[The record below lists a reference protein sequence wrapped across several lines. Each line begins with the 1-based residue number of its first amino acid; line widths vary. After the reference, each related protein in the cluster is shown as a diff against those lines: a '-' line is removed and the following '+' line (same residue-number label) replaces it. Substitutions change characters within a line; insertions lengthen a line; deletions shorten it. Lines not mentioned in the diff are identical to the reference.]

1 MNQSY
6 RPVYCSALRM
16 KAGEL
21 EGVRQLAPD
30 VADSVLP
37 RFIVPP
43 KKERNESEPLLMVAQ
58 YVQTGVGG

>member
-1 MNQSY
+1 
-6 RPVYCSALRM
+6 M

-30 VADSVLP
+30 VANAVLP

-43 KKERNESEPLLMVAQ
+43 KKERTEAEPFQ
-58 YVQTGVGG
+58 PIGVTDLRLSTPRTSSMNMAAIA